1 MSLQVEIGG
10 GDGARGA
17 KPPNLL
23 LIITDQQRRAM
34 HWPEQP
40 GWLEALTPADAEI
53 ARTGVSFSEAT
64 VASCM
69 CSPSRASLLTGRWPA
84 EHGVTLTLT
93 QGGARVQP
101 ANAPSA
107 IRQAVGAVLRE
118 EMSAVD
124 AVRTL
129 AKGATRKAN
138 GGEDESELDPE
149 TPNLA
154 TILGRAGYQTVL
166 KGKWHLTQPVEGEWS
181 AADSRHLA
189 EQYSLQGWEP
199 PDAGEN
205 LEPTH
210 FGGGTLAGREKLGY
224 DEDFT
229 RQVERFLADPPP
241 EPWALIASLVNPHD
255 VLAFPSTYEEGG
267 YANSDWA
274 DIEGIELPASVDE
287 NLSSKPKAHA
297 MMSIGQA
304 SFIGAVGD
312 DAAKLE
318 YCRFYAHLQRLA
330 DEKVGRMLAAL
341 GDPDDDSSLR
351 SRTLIVR
358 TSDHGEMGMSHGGLR
373 QKMFNAY
380 EETVNVPLIV
390 SNPVLFSE
398 PVTVSAPASLC
409 DILPTVAAVAGVD
422 VSADGVRGRDL
433 TPVLA
438 RAATPDRRRLADMA
452 VDFAAIADHP
462 EPADSV
468 QEFTH
473 FTFDDHQS
481 GSAYIDVLPQPNR
494 IRSVRTPGA
503 MYAVYVDPSG
513 EQPPQ
518 FELYD
523 MERDPDQVANL
534 VDRSSCRVLCRRDL
548 ELRDRMHAALLS
560 EMERCGTT
568 LPVEPA
574 GGLP

>member
-1 MSLQVEIGG
+1 M
-10 GDGARGA
+10 
-17 KPPNLL
+17 
-23 LIITDQQRRAM
+23 LIVTDQQRRPM

-40 GWLEALTPADAEI
+40 EWLEALTPADAEL

-93 QGGARVQP
+93 QGGARIQP
-101 ANAPSA
+101 RNAPSA
-107 IRQAVGAVLRE
+107 VKAAVGAVMRE
-118 EMSAVD
+118 EISAGD
-124 AVRTL
+124 AIRTL
-129 AKGATRKAN
+129 AKGATREAD
-138 GGEDESELDPE
+138 GGEEERELDPH

-154 TILGRAGYQTVL
+154 TVLQRAGYRTVL
-166 KGKWHLTQPVEGEWS
+166 KGKWHLTQPVEGGEWS
-181 AADSRHLA
+181 AADAEHLA
-189 EQYSLQGWEP
+189 DQYSLEGWEP

-205 LEPTH
+205 LEPSH
-210 FGGGTLAGREKLGY
+210 FGGGTFAGREKLGY

-255 VLAFPSTYEEGG
+255 VLAYPSTYEEGG
-267 YANSDWA
+267 YSESDWA
-274 DIEGIELPASVDE
+274 DIEGIELPASVHE
-287 NLSSKPKAHA
+287 NLANKPAAHA

-304 SFIGAVGD
+304 SFIGPVGD
-312 DAAKLE
+312 DSDKLE
-318 YCRFYAHLQRLA
+318 YCRFYAHLHRLA
-330 DEKVGRMLAAL
+330 DEKVGRMIAAL
-341 GDPDDDSSLR
+341 GDPEDDASLR

-358 TSDHGEMGMSHGGLR
+358 TSDHGELGMSHGGLR

-380 EETVNVPLIV
+380 EETVNVPLVV
-390 SNPVLFSE
+390 SNPVLFTE
-398 PVTVSAPASLC
+398 PVTAAAPASLC
-409 DILPTVAAVAGVD
+409 DILPTLAAVAGVD
-422 VSADGVRGRDL
+422 CSDDGVRGRDL

-438 RAATPDRRRLADMA
+438 RAAAPDPERLAGVE
-452 VDFAAIADHP
+452 VDFTAIAGHP

-513 EQPPQ
+513 AHPPQ

-523 MERDPDQVANL
+523 MERDPDQVFNL
-534 VDRSSCRVLCRRDL
+534 VDRSTCRVLSRRDL